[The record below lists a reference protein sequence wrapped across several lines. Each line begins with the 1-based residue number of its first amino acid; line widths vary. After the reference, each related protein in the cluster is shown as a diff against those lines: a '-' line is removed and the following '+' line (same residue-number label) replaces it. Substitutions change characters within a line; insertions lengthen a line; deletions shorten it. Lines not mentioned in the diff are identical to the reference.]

1 MINHA
6 YNVPTVNKFGFVP
19 NLVNIARSSNYQF
32 NTAALMTDI
41 WGMEFSKMD
50 NFVKIDIFQNN
61 EDLIVEERI
70 FELWFHDTTN
80 ARICV
85 PDPNT
90 I

>member
-1 MINHA
+1 
-6 YNVPTVNKFGFVP
+6 
-19 NLVNIARSSNYQF
+19 
-32 NTAALMTDI
+32 MTDI
-41 WGMEFSKMD
+41 WGMKFSEMD